1 MGYWR
6 PKSRRSP
13 GNSWSV
19 QTATIRLQH
28 EKQKPCIILAH
39 SVPRNF
45 YFIEVWLL
53 ALPQTTVIPPSPA
66 PDLPLF
72 PQKRDQIRAPSTAVR
87 EKLKQNGRGS
97 GRLPEP
103 RPGPGCAPERAVPR
117 CAGAPCRRP
126 TAWQGAG
133 GSLGGRGGTSR
144 RRGEMQ
150 WKPLGCA
157 LKNIYLLINSFI
169 SRCVPTIPVRQ
180 LLFLTFV
187 RGRWCIAALFVIR
200 IQPNIE
206 TLCTQLPFRSAGVP
220 RV

>member
-1 MGYWR
+1 MHYFSSFCTTKLLFYW
-6 PKSRRSP
+6 SLAARSA
-13 GNSWSV
+13 SD
-19 QTATIRLQH
+19 
-28 EKQKPCIILAH
+28 H
-39 SVPRNF
+39 S
-45 YFIEVWLL
+45 YSSL
-53 ALPQTTVIPPSPA
+53 
-66 PDLPLF
+66 
-72 PQKRDQIRAPSTAVR
+72 
-87 EKLKQNGRGS
+87 
-97 GRLPEP
+97 
-103 RPGPGCAPERAVPR
+103 PGPWSPSFSPEKRPNPRSQHRGPREAKAERTGIRPPPWAPARTGCAPERAVPR

-169 SRCVPTIPVRQ
+169 SRCVPTVPVRQ